1 MLAVILIPAWSGSSS
16 FLPVFNF
23 KYCVFKFII
32 AGNLYPLPWEGS
44 GGSASDPILLTTP
57 STTPKSLAG
66 NESILMSAF
75 FPTDT
80 NPIDLEQ
87 VSKAIEIVEISYQES
102 IKNNPGLNDWLGAEL
117 NRIKQQH
124 KSIQQKIEKAKKS
137 NFEGQLKKVAK
148 LKENLFPKQK
158 LQERTLNLLHFC
170 NNSSPKDRLQELY
183 RAIDPLTN
191 DFTILIENETK

>member
-1 MLAVILIPAWSGSSS
+1 MTQLGLTIEELFEQTEQLQKKMLAQS
-16 FLPVFNF
+16 
-23 KYCVFKFII
+23 
-32 AGNLYPLPWEGS
+32 
-44 GGSASDPILLTTP
+44 
-57 STTPKSLAG
+57 
-66 NESILMSAF
+66 
-75 FPTDT
+75 DT
-80 NPIDLEQ
+80 NPIDIEK
-87 VSKAIEIVEISYQES
+87 VSKALEIAETTYLES
-102 IKNNPGLNDWLGAEL
+102 IKNNPGLDGWLGAEL

-137 NFEGQLKKVAK
+137 TFDGQLKKVAK

-170 NNSSPKDRLQELY
+170 NNSSPKERLQELY